1 MLESTVRRLSSVF
14 AIGLLTVTAATA
26 AADPLRL
33 STCLEPAA
41 AQAPACRAVRG
52 DRASGWSEQ
61 TRSEVLAT
69 HGIVSTSHPL
79 AAQAGLDVMKRGGN
93 AIDAAIA
100 AAAVL
105 NVVEPQSTGIGGD
118 LFAIVYLAREHRL
131 VGLNASGWA
140 PSGATPAR
148 LKAAGFD
155 ASSGMPPFG
164 IFTVDVPGAVDG
176 WVELA
181 KRGGSRP
188 LAELMA
194 PAIELAEHGFPWSER
209 IAADMAEAFSY
220 NTSIK
225 GDPDTLATYY
235 PGGRLPAAGVMFR
248 NPALGRALRL
258 IGKAGRAGFYEGDLA
273 RAIVAKSTALGGTLN
288 ARDLADYHA
297 EWVEPLSTNYH
308 GYDVYELPPN
318 GQGFAVLEQLNL
330 LEACV
335 PAGGK
340 RLADLGPTS
349 PLYWHYL
356 VETKKLAFADL
367 ARFNAD
373 PRFAKVPVEKLL
385 SKSYAQSLCA
395 SIDPSHAR
403 PAPHGPDVGGGTI
416 YLAAAD
422 RFGNM
427 VSFIYSIY
435 DHLGSGVTVPG
446 YGFVL
451 QDRGALFSLDPAS
464 PNLIA
469 PRKRPFH
476 TIIPAFV
483 MKDGTPLM
491 ALGLMGGAMQ
501 AQGHVQV
508 LIDLIDLGANLQAA
522 SDMARFQHFQGS
534 DTLALETP
542 LYRLLGSE
550 LRLLG
555 HKVEP
560 ASGAQMGGYQA
571 ILRVPAAGP
580 DGTSRAGAP
589 LGYYRA
595 GSDHRRDGAAVGW

>member
-1 MLESTVRRLSSVF
+1 MINAALRRLALGF
-14 AIGLLTVTAATA
+14 AIGLVGVAATA
-26 AADPLRL
+26 GADPLKL
-33 STCLEPAA
+33 STCLEPDALRP
-41 AQAPACRAVRG
+41 PACRAVRG

-61 TRSEVLAT
+61 TRSEVMAT
-69 HGIVSTSHPL
+69 HGIVSTSQPL

-93 AIDAAIA
+93 AIDAAVA

-140 PSGATPAR
+140 PSGATPER
-148 LKAAGFD
+148 LKHAGFD
-155 ASSGMPPFG
+155 AASGMPPFG
-164 IFTVDVPGAVDG
+164 IWTVDVPGAVDG
-176 WVELA
+176 WIELL

-188 LAELMA
+188 LGELLE
-194 PAIELAEHGFPWSER
+194 PAIELAEQGFPWSER
-209 IAADMAEAFSY
+209 IAADMAEAYTY
-220 NTSIK
+220 NSSIK
-225 GDPDTLATYY
+225 GDADTLAAYY
-235 PGGRLPAAGVMFR
+235 PGGRLPAAGVMFK

-258 IGKAGRAGFYEGDLA
+258 IGKAGRAAFYDGDIA
-273 RAIVAKSTALGGTLN
+273 RAMVAKSTALGGTLT
-288 ARDLADYHA
+288 AKDLADYHA
-297 EWVEPLSTNYH
+297 EWVQPLSTNYH

-330 LEACV
+330 LQACV
-335 PAGGK
+335 PAQGK

-385 SKSYAQSLCA
+385 LKSYAESLCA
-395 SIDPSHAR
+395 SIDPAHAH
-403 PAPHGPDVGGGTI
+403 PAAHGPDVGGGTI
-416 YLAAAD
+416 YLSAAD

-427 VSFIYSIY
+427 VSFIYSVY
-435 DHLGSGVTVPG
+435 DHMGSGVTVPG

-451 QDRGALFSLDPAS
+451 QDRGALFSLDPQS

-483 MKDGTPLM
+483 MKDGAPLM
-491 ALGLMGGAMQ
+491 AFGLMGGAMQ

-542 LYRLLGSE
+542 LYRLLGAD
-550 LRLLG
+550 LKLLG
-555 HKVEP
+555 HRVEP
-560 ASGAQMGGYQA
+560 ASGESMGGYQA
-571 ILRVPAAGP
+571 IIRVPAPGP
-580 DGTSRAGAP
+580 DGSTAPGAP